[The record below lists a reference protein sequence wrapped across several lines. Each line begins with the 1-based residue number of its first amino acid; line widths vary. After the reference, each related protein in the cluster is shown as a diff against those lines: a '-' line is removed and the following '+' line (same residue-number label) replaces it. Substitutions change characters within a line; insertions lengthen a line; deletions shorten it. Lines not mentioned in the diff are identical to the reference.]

1 MKLYSPLNSIKG
13 VGEKTA
19 KTLANANLKTVDD
32 LIYFFPRSYSDFSNI
47 SFVKDIK
54 PGNVTLKVNIHDIET
69 KRVRRGLHMTKAT
82 LTDDTGSIV
91 ATWFNQPYRADHL
104 RSVGTKKWLVSGK
117 YALSGGRYQLTNPSV
132 ELVGGQHVTAGRIA
146 PVYKAVSG
154 IKAHLIRKVLLELR
168 PLMTMLPEILP
179 EDLVASENLMPRS
192 DAFIALH
199 FPENDKDIQ
208 RAKERFGFEELF
220 FLSVAA
226 GLNKQSNA
234 SLDAW
239 HIPFETDKAQQFVA
253 NLPFKLTDDQRKV
266 IWQILT
272 HFDDGEY
279 PMNRLLQGDVGSGKT
294 VVGAMCA
301 DLASRQGFQTALMAP
316 TEILATQHAETI
328 QKLVSNSTVGLLT
341 GGVKGKARQELY
353 SAIKQGKVDII
364 VGTHA
369 LIQSSVEFHKLGFVI
384 IDEQHRFG
392 VVQRQKLLE
401 KSSNLPH
408 LLMMTATPIPRS
420 LALTVYGEL
429 DISVL
434 RHMPKGRKEIKTQI
448 ISPNSRD
455 SMYQHVDSEIE
466 KGRQVY
472 VVCPLID
479 DGIDNEKRSAE
490 TEYKKLQKTKFKHRR
505 IGLLHGQMK
514 ADEKQSVMR
523 AFMAREI
530 DILVAT
536 TVIEVG
542 VDVPNASIMIIENA
556 DQFGL
561 AQAHQLRGR
570 VGRGEYQSYCYLVSS
585 DSLKPTRRMREL
597 ERSSDGFYLS
607 EIDLELR
614 GPGEIYGQAQHGKL
628 NLKMAKLSDTYMI
641 SRAQKAAQSF
651 LKSGRSLLQYPEM
664 KRQVEQYQ
672 RITTLN

>member
-19 KTLANANLKTVDD
+19 KTFADANLKTVDD
-32 LIYFFPRSYSDFSNI
+32 LIYFFPKSYSDFSNI
-47 SFVKDIK
+47 SYVKDIK
-54 PGNVTLKVNIHDIET
+54 PGNVTLKVNIHDVET

-104 RSVGTKKWLVSGK
+104 RSVSAKKWLVSGK

-132 ELVGGQHVTAGRIA
+132 ELVGGQHITAGRIA

-154 IKAHLIRKVLLELR
+154 IKAHLIRKVLIELR

-179 EDLVASENLMPRS
+179 EDIVVSEKLMPRS

-239 HIPFETDKAQQFVA
+239 HIPLETDKAQQFVA

-272 HFDDGEY
+272 HFDVGEY

-301 DLASRQGFQTALMAP
+301 DLASKQGFQTALMAP

-328 QKLVSNSTVGLLT
+328 QKLVSNCTVGLLT

-353 SAIKQGKVDII
+353 SAIKQGKVDIV

-401 KSSNLPH
+401 KSSKLPH

-434 RHMPKGRKEIKTQI
+434 HHMPKGRKEIKTQI

-455 SMYQHVDSEIE
+455 SMYRHVDTEIE

-479 DGIDNEKRSAE
+479 DGVDNEKRSAE
-490 TEYKKLQKTKFKHRR
+490 TEYKKMQKTIFKHRR

-514 ADEKQSVMR
+514 ADEKQSTMK
-523 AFMAREI
+523 AFMNREI

-597 ERSSDGFYLS
+597 ERSVDGFYLS

-641 SRAQKAAQSF
+641 SKAQKAAQSF
-651 LKSGRSLLQYPEM
+651 LRSDISLLQYPEM

>member
-1 MKLYSPLNSIKG
+1 MKLYKSLDTIKG

-19 KTLANANLKTVDD
+19 AVLASANLKTVHD
-32 LIYFFPRSYSDFSNI
+32 LIYFFPKSYSDFSNI
-47 SFVKDIK
+47 SYVEDIK
-54 PGNVTLKVNIHDIET
+54 PGNVTLKVNIYDVET

-82 LTDDTGSIV
+82 LTDNTGSIV

-132 ELVGGQHVTAGRIA
+132 ELVGGKHVTAGRIA
-146 PVYKAVSG
+146 PVYKSISG
-154 IKAHLIRKVLLELR
+154 VKAHLIRKILLELR
-168 PLMTMLPEILP
+168 PFMTMMPEILP
-179 EDLVASENLMPRS
+179 EDIVASENLMSRS
-192 DAFIALH
+192 DAFVALH
-199 FPENDKDIQ
+199 FPENDEGIN

-220 FLSVAA
+220 FLSIAA
-226 GLNKQSNA
+226 GLNKRSNF

-239 HIPFETDKAQQFVA
+239 RIAFETNKAKQFVA
-253 NLPFKLTDDQRKV
+253 KLPFQLTDDQRKV

-272 HFDDGEY
+272 HFDSGEY

-294 VVGAMCA
+294 IVGAMCA
-301 DLASRQGFQTALMAP
+301 ALAARQGFQTALMAP
-316 TEILATQHAETI
+316 TEILATQHAETV
-328 QKLVSNSTVGLLT
+328 QKLISPSSVGLLT
-341 GGVKGKARQELY
+341 SGVKGKARQEIY
-353 SAIKQGKVDII
+353 SAIKQGNVDIV

-369 LIQSSVEFHKLGFVI
+369 LIQGSVEFHKLGFVI

-401 KSSNLPH
+401 KSSKLPH

-448 ISPNSRD
+448 ISPNSREP
-455 SMYQHVDSEIE
+455 MYQRVDSEIE
-466 KGRQVY
+466 EGRQVY

-490 TEYKKLQKTKFKHRR
+490 TEYKKLQKTIFKHRR

-514 ADEKQSVMR
+514 ADEKQSIMKN
-523 AFMAREI
+523 FMARKI

-585 DSLKPTRRMREL
+585 DSLRPTRRMREL

-641 SRAQKAAQSF
+641 SRAQRAAEHFLQS
-651 LKSGRSLLQYPEM
+651 GGSLLQYPEM